1 MKNFGNNISYKL
13 GDRYLMIIADYH
25 IHSRYSHGIGTIL
38 ENAENAQK
46 KGLKEIAITDH
57 GFGHSFFSMKHRDI
71 PKIRAD
77 IDEAQKKT
85 EIKIY
90 FGIEANFISTTG
102 EVDIS
107 QSDLQQLD
115 IVLVG
120 HHRFVESSLK
130 DKFTYL
136 LPNIVLGRY
145 VSERVKQ
152 KNTAITL
159 AAMEK
164 YPIDILTHLNYQFPI
179 DVRQVAKKAKQ
190 THTFF
195 ELNEY
200 KVNFLSPSDFEIL
213 IEEKVD
219 LVINSDAHCPKRI
232 GCFRNA
238 LEAVEKYKVPK
249 EQIVNWDKVPIFKK
263 FNKDLK

>member
-1 MKNFGNNISYKL
+1 
-13 GDRYLMIIADYH
+13 MIIADYH
-25 IHSRYSHGIGTIL
+25 IHSRYSHGTGTIL
-38 ENAENAQK
+38 ENAECAKK
-46 KGLKEIAITDH
+46 KGFKEIAITDH
-57 GFGHSFFSMKHRDI
+57 GFEHSFFSMKRHDI

-77 IDEAQKKT
+77 INEAQKKT
-85 EIKIY
+85 GIKIY
-90 FGIEANFISTTG
+90 FGVEANFISTTG
-102 EVDIS
+102 EIDVS
-107 QSDLQQLD
+107 QNDLQQLD

-120 HHRFVESSLK
+120 HHRFVKSSLK
-130 DKFTYL
+130 DKFAYL
-136 LPNIVLGRY
+136 LPNIILGKY
-145 VSERVKQ
+145 VSESIKR

-179 DVRQVAKKAKQ
+179 NVRQVAQKAKQ
-190 THTFF
+190 TNTFF

-200 KVNFLSPSDFEIL
+200 KVNFLSPEDFSIL

-263 FNKDLK
+263 FNKDFKNKEN